1 MAKKSHVAKARK
13 LNEKLERAIKDGR
26 KMKFATKVFHVC
38 SVCGRTRWYLGNFD
52 ICRICFREKANAW
65 ELPGVRKSSW

>member
-1 MAKKSHVAKARK
+1 MARKAKIAKANRLKVKFLRALKDWRK
-13 LNEKLERAIKDGR
+13 PKE
-26 KMKFATKVFHVC
+26 ATKVYNIC
-38 SVCGRTRWYLGNFD
+38 SVCWRTRGYLGAFD

>member
-1 MAKKSHVAKARK
+1 MAKKSHVAKAKK
-13 LNEKLERAIKDGR
+13 LNERLERAIKDGR

-38 SVCGRTRWYLGNFD
+38 SVCGRTRGYLWNFD
-52 ICRICFREKANAW
+52 ICRICFREKANAG

>member
-38 SVCGRTRWYLGNFD
+38 SVCGRTR
-52 ICRICFREKANAW
+52 
-65 ELPGVRKSSW
+65 